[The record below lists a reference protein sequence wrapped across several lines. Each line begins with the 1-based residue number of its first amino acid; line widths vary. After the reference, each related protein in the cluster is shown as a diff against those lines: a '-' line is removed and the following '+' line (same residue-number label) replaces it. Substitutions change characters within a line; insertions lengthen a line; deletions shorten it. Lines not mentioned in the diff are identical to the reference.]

1 MFKSNKKRSR
11 GEKQKS
17 TNGEDFMKKS
27 AVIFVFVFF
36 VGILSA
42 QVENQDKADFVL
54 TNGKIFTV
62 SEKNPDVQAIATKD
76 GKIIAL
82 GANEEM
88 RAYIGPSTKVLD
100 VHRKL
105 VIPGFIDAHC
115 HFSSGGRSLSMLDL
129 SDATSVAYVQEKIA
143 ERIKDM
149 PEGKLVSGYA
159 SFPNPG
165 LYGELGWPTKE
176 ILDKVS
182 PDNPVVMHRRGGH
195 AVWVN
200 SVALKIS
207 NITKESE
214 VPEGGEVVID
224 PKTGEPTGILKEAA
238 QSLLKVHSEV
248 NPKEDI
254 ERALKHAASL
264 GITGIHTGSYLKEIE
279 IYKELRDE
287 GKLTLRVYG
296 WLSIGGLDEYI
307 EKGIKQGHGDDRVKV
322 GFLKCYIDGTIGV
335 RSALMF
341 EPFTEEPGNTGLAQ
355 MEEEEF
361 YALVEKAHKHGY
373 QVGVHAIGDKAVH
386 WVLNAIERAQKKY
399 GKKGLRHRVEHNTVN
414 TLDDTER
421 FQELGVIASMQPT
434 ITGGEMY
441 KRQRLGLERARR
453 VDMVRTL
460 LTKGAELCWG
470 TDWPVSRLNP
480 VYTLNELVYRVYP
493 EQRLTMAEAIKY
505 YTLGSAY
512 ASFEEDIKG
521 SLEVGK
527 LADMVVLSQDILKAN
542 PKNIPMT
549 EVLYTIVGGK
559 IVYDKSLE

>member
-1 MFKSNKKRSR
+1 
-11 GEKQKS
+11 
-17 TNGEDFMKKS
+17 MKKC
-27 AVIFVFVFF
+27 AVILFSLVFIGLLF
-36 VGILSA
+36 GH
-42 QVENQDKADFVL
+42 VEDQEKADLVVL
-54 TNGKIFTV
+54 NGRVFTI
-62 SEKNPDVQAIATKD
+62 SEENPEVQAVAVKA

-82 GANEEM
+82 GTTKKIKE
-88 RAYIGPSTKVLD
+88 YVGLSTKVLD
-100 VHRKL
+100 VRRKL
-105 VIPGFIDAHC
+105 VLPGFIDAHC

-129 SDATSVAYVQEKIA
+129 SSATSVAYIQEKIA
-143 ERIKDM
+143 EGIKET
-149 PEGKLVSGYA
+149 PKGKLVSGYV
-159 SFPNPG
+159 SFPNPT

-182 PDNPVVMHRRGGH
+182 PDNPVVMRRRGGH

-200 SVALKIS
+200 SVVLEMS
-207 NITKESE
+207 NITKDSE
-214 VPEGGEVVID
+214 APEGGEIVFD

-238 QSLLKVHSEV
+238 ASLMKVHGEV

-254 ERALKHAASL
+254 ERALKHAAKL
-264 GITGIHTGSYLKEIE
+264 GLTGIHTGSYLKEID

-296 WLSIGGLDEYI
+296 WLPISQLDEYI
-307 EKGIKQGHGDDRVKV
+307 EKGIKQGQGDEMVKV

-361 YALVEKAHKHGY
+361 YALVEKAHKNGY

-386 WVLNAIERAQKKY
+386 WVLNAVERAQDKH

-414 TLDDTER
+414 ILPDTKR
-421 FQELGVIASMQPT
+421 FRELGVIASMQPT

-441 KRQRLGLERARR
+441 KRQRLGIERARR

-460 LTKGAELCWG
+460 LTNGTVLCWG
-470 TDWPVSRLNP
+470 TDWPVSPINP
-480 VYTLNELVYRVYP
+480 MYNLNELVNRLYP
-493 EQRLTMAEAIKY
+493 EQKLTMAEAIKY
-505 YTLGSAY
+505 YTLGPAY

-527 LADMVVLSQDILKAN
+527 LADMVVLSKDLLRPN
-542 PKNIPMT
+542 PKDIPKT

-559 IVYDKSLE
+559 VVYDKSTAE

>member
-1 MFKSNKKRSR
+1 
-11 GEKQKS
+11 
-17 TNGEDFMKKS
+17 MKKY
-27 AVIFVFVFF
+27 AAIFIFLVFVGLLF
-36 VGILSA
+36 GQIED
-42 QVENQDKADFVL
+42 QEKADFVL
-54 TNGKIFTV
+54 TNGKVFTV
-62 SEKNPDVQAIATKD
+62 SEKNPEVQAIASKD

-82 GANEEM
+82 GTNSEIK
-88 RAYIGPSTKVLD
+88 AYIGPSTKVLD

-129 SDATSVAYVQEKIA
+129 SGATSVAHIQAKIA
-143 ERIKDM
+143 ERIKET
-149 PEGKLVSGYA
+149 PERKLVSGYA
-159 SFPNPG
+159 SFPNPT

-176 ILDKVS
+176 ILDEVS
-182 PDNPVVMHRRGGH
+182 PHNPVVMYRRGGH

-200 SVALKIS
+200 SMALEMS
-207 NITKESE
+207 NITKDSE
-214 VPEGGEVVID
+214 VPEGGEIVID

-238 QSLLKVHSEV
+238 SSLLEVHGAV
-248 NPKEDI
+248 NPKQDI

-279 IYKELRDE
+279 VYKELRDE

-296 WLSIGGLDEYI
+296 WLPISGLDEYI
-307 EKGIKQGHGDDRVKV
+307 EKGIKQGQGDDMVKV

-355 MEEEEF
+355 MKEEEF
-361 YALVEKAHKHGY
+361 YALVEKAHKNGY

-386 WVLNAIERAQKKY
+386 WVLNAVERAQEKH

-414 TLDDTER
+414 TLADTER
-421 FQELGVIASMQPT
+421 FKELGVIASMQPT

-460 LTKGAELCWG
+460 LTKGAVLCWG

-480 VYTLNELVYRVYP
+480 MFNLNELIYRVYP

-521 SLEVGK
+521 TLEVGK
-527 LADMVVLSQDILKAN
+527 LADMVVLSENLLRPN
-542 PKNIPMT
+542 PKNIPLIK
-549 EVLYTIVGGK
+549 VLYTILGGK
-559 IVYDKSLE
+559 IVYDKSKAE

>member
-1 MFKSNKKRSR
+1 
-11 GEKQKS
+11 
-17 TNGEDFMKKS
+17 MKKC
-27 AVIFVFVFF
+27 AVILS
-36 VGILSA
+36 ILIFLGFLFG
-42 QVENQDKADFVL
+42 QDEDQEKADFVL

-62 SEKNPDVQAIATKD
+62 SEKNPEVQAVASKD

-82 GANEEM
+82 GTTKQIKDF
-88 RAYIGPSTKVLD
+88 IGPSTRVLD
-100 VHRKL
+100 VRRKL

-129 SDATSVAYVQEKIA
+129 SDATSVAYIQDKIE
-143 ERIKDM
+143 ERIEDT
-149 PEGKLVSGYA
+149 PAGKLVSGYA

-182 PDNPVVMHRRGGH
+182 PDNPVVMRRRGGH

-200 SVALKIS
+200 SVALKMS

-224 PKTGEPTGILKEAA
+224 QETGKPTGILKEAA
-238 QSLLKVHSEV
+238 QSLLKTHGEA

-254 ERALKHAASL
+254 ERALKHASAL

-279 IYKELRDE
+279 IYRELRNE
-287 GKLTLRVYG
+287 GKLTLRVYA
-296 WLSIGGLDEYI
+296 WLPISGLDEYI
-307 EKGIKQGHGDDRVKV
+307 AKGIKQGQGDEMVKV

-341 EPFTEEPGNTGLAQ
+341 EPFAEESGNTGLAQ

-361 YALVEKAHKHGY
+361 YTLVEKAHREDY

-386 WVLNAIERAQKKY
+386 WVLNAVERAQKKH

-414 TLDDTER
+414 KLADTER
-421 FQELGVIASMQPT
+421 FEELGVIASMQPT

-441 KRQRLGLERARR
+441 KRQRLGIERARR

-460 LTKGAELCWG
+460 LSKGALLCWG
-470 TDWPVSRLNP
+470 TDWPVSSINP
-480 VYTLNELVYRVYP
+480 MYNLNELVYRIYP
-493 EQRLTMAEAIKY
+493 EQRLTMAEAIRH

-512 ASFEEDIKG
+512 ASFEENIKG

-527 LADMVVLSQDILKAN
+527 LADMVVLSDNLLIPN
-542 PKNIPMT
+542 PKNIPQT
-549 EVLYTIVGGK
+549 KVLYTILGGK
-559 IVYDKSLE
+559 IVFDRSEE

>member
-1 MFKSNKKRSR
+1 
-11 GEKQKS
+11 
-17 TNGEDFMKKS
+17 MKKC
-27 AVIFVFVFF
+27 AVILFSLVFIGLLF
-36 VGILSA
+36 GH
-42 QVENQDKADFVL
+42 VEDQEKADLVV
-54 TNGKIFTV
+54 TNGKIFTI
-62 SEKNPDVQAIATKD
+62 SEENPEVQAVAVKD

-82 GANEEM
+82 GTTKKIKG
-88 RAYIGPSTKVLD
+88 YIGPSTKVLD
-100 VHRKL
+100 VRRKL
-105 VIPGFIDAHC
+105 VLPGFIDAHC

-129 SDATSVAYVQEKIA
+129 SSAMSIVYIQEKIA
-143 ERIKDM
+143 ERIKET
-149 PEGKLVSGYA
+149 PKGKLVSGYV
-159 SFPNPG
+159 SFPNPT

-182 PDNPVVMHRRGGH
+182 PDNPVVMRRRGGH

-200 SVALKIS
+200 SVVLEMS
-207 NITKESE
+207 NITKDSE
-214 VPEGGEVVID
+214 APEGGEIVFD

-238 QSLLKVHSEV
+238 ASLMKVHGEV

-254 ERALKHAASL
+254 EKALKHAAKL
-264 GITGIHTGSYLKEIE
+264 GLTGIHTGSYLKEID
-279 IYKELRDE
+279 IFKELRDE

-296 WLSIGGLDEYI
+296 WLPISQLDEYI
-307 EKGIKQGHGDDRVKV
+307 EKGIKQGQGDEMVKV

-361 YALVEKAHKHGY
+361 YALVEKAHKNGY

-386 WVLNAIERAQKKY
+386 WVLNAVERAQDKH

-414 TLDDTER
+414 ILPDTKRFRER
-421 FQELGVIASMQPT
+421 GVIASMQPT

-441 KRQRLGLERARR
+441 KRQRLGVERARR

-460 LTKGAELCWG
+460 LTNGAVLCWG
-470 TDWPVSRLNP
+470 TDWPVSPINP
-480 VYTLNELVYRVYP
+480 MYNLNELVNRLYP
-493 EQRLTMAEAIKY
+493 EQKLTMAEAIKY
-505 YTLGSAY
+505 YTLGPAY

-527 LADMVVLSQDILKAN
+527 LADMVVLSKDLLRPN
-542 PKNIPMT
+542 PKDIPKT

-559 IVYDKSLE
+559 VVFDRSAAK

>member
-1 MFKSNKKRSR
+1 RICDR
-11 GEKQKS
+11 
-17 TNGEDFMKKS
+17 MKKC
-27 AVIFVFVFF
+27 AVILFSLVFIGLLF
-36 VGILSA
+36 GH
-42 QVENQDKADFVL
+42 VEDQEKADLVVL
-54 TNGKIFTV
+54 NGRVFTI
-62 SEKNPDVQAIATKD
+62 SEENPEVQAVAVKA

-82 GANEEM
+82 GTTKKIKE
-88 RAYIGPSTKVLD
+88 YVGLSTKVLD
-100 VHRKL
+100 VRRKL
-105 VIPGFIDAHC
+105 VLPGFIDAHC

-129 SDATSVAYVQEKIA
+129 SSATSVAYIQEKIA
-143 ERIKDM
+143 EGIKET
-149 PEGKLVSGYA
+149 PKGKLVSGYV
-159 SFPNPG
+159 SFPNPT

-182 PDNPVVMHRRGGH
+182 PDNPVVMRRRGGH

-200 SVALKIS
+200 SVVLEMS
-207 NITKESE
+207 NITKDSE
-214 VPEGGEVVID
+214 APEGGEIVFD

-238 QSLLKVHSEV
+238 ASLMKVHGEV

-254 ERALKHAASL
+254 ERALKHAAKL
-264 GITGIHTGSYLKEIE
+264 GLTGIHTGSYLKEID

-296 WLSIGGLDEYI
+296 WLPISQLDEYI
-307 EKGIKQGHGDDRVKV
+307 EKGIKQGQGDEMVKV

-361 YALVEKAHKHGY
+361 YALVEKAHKNGY

-386 WVLNAIERAQKKY
+386 WVLNAVERAQDKH

-414 TLDDTER
+414 ILPDTKR
-421 FQELGVIASMQPT
+421 FRELGVIASMQPT

-441 KRQRLGLERARR
+441 KRQRLGIERARR

-460 LTKGAELCWG
+460 LTNGTVLCWG
-470 TDWPVSRLNP
+470 TDWPVSPINP
-480 VYTLNELVYRVYP
+480 MYNLNELVNRLYP
-493 EQRLTMAEAIKY
+493 EQKLTMAEAIKY
-505 YTLGSAY
+505 YTLGPAY

-527 LADMVVLSQDILKAN
+527 LADMVVLSKDLLRPN
-542 PKNIPMT
+542 PKDIPKT

-559 IVYDKSLE
+559 IVYDKSTAE